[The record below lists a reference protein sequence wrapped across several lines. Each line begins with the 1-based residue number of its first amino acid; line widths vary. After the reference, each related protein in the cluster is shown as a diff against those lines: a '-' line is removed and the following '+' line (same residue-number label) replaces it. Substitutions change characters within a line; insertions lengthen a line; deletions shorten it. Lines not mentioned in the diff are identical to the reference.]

1 MSTKKYEINQTCA
14 LLNVIP
20 KSSEKLTLKL
30 LYIFYKKKTF
40 PHSTLSIFIYQQEG
54 KA

>member
-20 KSSEKLTLKL
+20 KSSEKFTLKL
-30 LYIFYKKKTF
+30 LYIFYKMRNF
-40 PHSTLSIFIYQQEG
+40 STLYTQHFYISAG
-54 KA
+54 R